1 MIILLNGEEFS
12 VNEGAT
18 VSDILR
24 EKEID
29 PKTVIVEA
37 DGVILKPEEF
47 DTTVLNEGSSVEV
60 LRFVGG
66 G

>member
-24 EKEID
+24 KKEVD

-37 DGVILKPEEF
+37 DGVILKPVEF
-47 DTTVLNEGSSVEV
+47 DTTVLNEGSAVEV

>member
-1 MIILLNGEEFS
+1 MIIILNGEEFS

-24 EKEID
+24 KKEVD
-29 PKTVIVEA
+29 PKNVIVEA

-47 DTTVLNEGSSVEV
+47 DNTVLKDGSTVEV

>member
-24 EKEID
+24 EKEAD

-47 DTTVLNEGSSVEV
+47 EDVKLQEGSVVEV

>member
-1 MIILLNGEEFS
+1 MEILLNGEKFQT
-12 VNEGAT
+12 NEGAT

-24 EKEID
+24 EKGTN
-29 PKTVIVEA
+29 PKTVIVET

-47 DTTVLNEGSSVEV
+47 ETTVLRDGSTVEV

>member
-1 MIILLNGEEFS
+1 MIIILNGEEFS

-24 EKEID
+24 KKEVD

-47 DTTVLNEGSSVEV
+47 DNTVLKDGSTVEV